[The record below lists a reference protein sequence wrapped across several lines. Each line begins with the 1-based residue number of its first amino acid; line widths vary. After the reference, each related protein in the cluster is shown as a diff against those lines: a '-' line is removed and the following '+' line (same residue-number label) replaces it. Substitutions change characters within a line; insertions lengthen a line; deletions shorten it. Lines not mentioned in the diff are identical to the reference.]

1 MWWEDSF
8 KYDRMAC
15 IKSPLTQVTFIIL
28 EDMKVNYV
36 KI

>member
-15 IKSPLTQVTFIIL
+15 IKSTLTQMTFIIL
-28 EDMKVNYV
+28 EKVNYV
-36 KI
+36 K